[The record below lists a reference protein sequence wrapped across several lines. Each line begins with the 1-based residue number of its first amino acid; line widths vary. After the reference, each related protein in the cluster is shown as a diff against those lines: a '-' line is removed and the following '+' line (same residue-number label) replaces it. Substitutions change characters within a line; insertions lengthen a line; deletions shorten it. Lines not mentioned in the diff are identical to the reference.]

1 MNRDQMEIFS
11 LEVISKTK
19 RELDREELAP
29 CVNQC
34 H

>member
-19 RELDREELAP
+19 RELDREELAC

>member
-1 MNRDQMEIFS
+1 MIDEERPNGNFS

-19 RELDREELAP
+19 RELEQLAHR
-29 CVNQC
+29 VIQC